1 MKTNLMKSFAELES
15 VVLASKQLVV
25 EISAAAECCA
35 SCIVNGGTIFTCG
48 NGGSA
53 ADAMHFAEELSGRYK
68 NTRRALSGL
77 CLNADPSA
85 ITCIANDFGF
95 ESLFSRQLEAYGK
108 AGDLLVLFSSSG
120 NSINQINAIHKAKEL
135 GIGTLLLCG
144 KDGGKCKG
152 LADVEV
158 IIPSQNGARVQEM
171 HGFLLHA
178 IIEEIE
184 ASI

>member
-77 CLNADPSA
+77 CLIKCSKYQK
-85 ITCIANDFGF
+85 FYGGK
-95 ESLFSRQLEAYGK
+95 YGK
-108 AGDLLVLFSSSG
+108 T
-120 NSINQINAIHKAKEL
+120 SIFGIHQKY
-135 GIGTLLLCG
+135 
-144 KDGGKCKG
+144 
-152 LADVEV
+152 
-158 IIPSQNGARVQEM
+158 RY
-171 HGFLLHA
+171 HGSHRRR
-178 IIEEIE
+178 
-184 ASI
+184 